1 MSKRDKRGKSVS
13 LFEDERGLSEIA
25 AAILLIVVVI
35 GSVGGVA
42 AALNGLGGQLST
54 PPGGNIQADQ
64 QGTEVVLTVDS
75 LDDGV
80 SALTVRGDLADGAEF
95 ADTGNKTAP
104 AVETGDVLRITGV
117 EEGNRF
123 TIVALDGQ
131 GSENTIQTVE
141 VGPTG
146 S

>member
-1 MSKRDKRGKSVS
+1 MSKRDKIAKTVS
-13 LFEDERGLSEIA
+13 LFEDERALSEIA
-25 AAILLIVVVI
+25 AVILLIVVVI

-42 AALNGLGGQLST
+42 AAIGGLGGQLST

-64 QGTEVVLTVDS
+64 QGTEVVLTVKS

-80 SALTVRGDLADGAEF
+80 SALTVRGDISGAEF
-95 ADTGNKTAP
+95 ESTGNQTVAD
-104 AVETGDVLRITGV
+104 VQTGDVVTVTGV
-117 EEGNRF
+117 EKGNQF
-123 TIVALDGQ
+123 TIVALDGE
-131 GSENTIQTVE
+131 GSENTIQTIE

>member
-1 MSKRDKRGKSVS
+1 MSKRDKIAKTVS
-13 LFEDERGLSEIA
+13 IFEDERALSEIA
-25 AAILLIVVVI
+25 AVILLIVVVI

-42 AALNGLGGQLST
+42 AAIGGLGGQLST

-64 QGTEVVLTVDS
+64 QGTEVVLTVKS

-80 SALTVRGDLADGAEF
+80 SALTVRGDIPTDAEF
-95 ADTGNKTAP
+95 ESTENKTVP
-104 AVETGDVLRITGV
+104 DVQTGDVVTVTGV
-117 EEGNRF
+117 EKGNQF
-123 TIVALDGQ
+123 TVVALDGE
-131 GSENTIQTVE
+131 GSENTIQTIE